1 VKQPRKRKPTVAVID
16 IGSNS
21 VRLVVYEALERSLI
35 SIFNEKAL
43 CGLGREVQSTGLLAP
58 DAVERALTALRRFH
72 ALCKIQQVG
81 RVFAIATAA
90 CRDASNGPDFIAQAE
105 RICGVPIEI
114 LSGPREAKLS
124 ALGVV
129 SGIHKPDGI
138 VGDLGGGSL
147 ELIDVRGN
155 SVRSGVTLPLGSLA
169 LQDMSHKS
177 LKHAEQIVG
186 QGLADVA
193 QLKAGRGRTFYA
205 VGGTW
210 RALARIHIFQSGY
223 PLGVMHGYSIPAS
236 EALDFVRRLRR
247 LAAAGMLANIEM
259 IADARRP
266 LLTYGAL
273 VLEYVIRVTRPKTIM
288 FSTFGV
294 REGLLYSML
303 PEPERAKD
311 GLICA
316 AEELNELLSR
326 SARHARELIE
336 WTDHFARVVKLRE
349 TEEDRRL
356 RHVACL
362 LSDIGWRVHPDH
374 RGEQTLAQ
382 IINGNFGDISHQ
394 GRAFVGLAVFYRYA
408 GLSEENQPP
417 TIIQDL
423 VTATML
429 ERARVLGAAFRVA
442 HLISA
447 ARPGVLPATHFRSE
461 GRKLM
466 LVFEHRSRRRSRR
479 WPLQAAGA
487 ARRPLRINC
496 HALEHDPEKCAAVF
510 PRDKRKALALRSC
523 SIKEFLT
530 WCAPPH
536 RPTAS
541 PAWPPQAC
549 ACARA
554 FPQSQRRSRPAATTV
569 SRPARHRS

>member
-1 VKQPRKRKPTVAVID
+1 VKRPGKRKATVAVID

-35 SIFNEKAL
+35 TIFNEKAL

-58 DAVERALTALRRFH
+58 DAVERALMALRRFR
-72 ALCKIQQVG
+72 ALCRIQQVG
-81 RVFAIATAA
+81 KVLAIATAA
-90 CRDASNGPDFIAQAE
+90 CRDASNGPDFIKEAE

-129 SGIHKPDGI
+129 SGIHRPDGI

-155 SVRSGVTLPLGSLA
+155 AVRSGVTLPLGSLA
-169 LQDMSHKS
+169 LQDSSHKS
-177 LKHAEQIVG
+177 IKQAERIVRSD
-186 QGLADVA
+186 LIDVA

-210 RALARIHIFQSGY
+210 RALARIHIIQSGY
-223 PLGVMHGYSIPAS
+223 PLGVMHGYSIPAA
-236 EALDFVRRLRR
+236 EALEFARRLRR
-247 LAAAGMLANIEM
+247 LAATGMLADIEA
-259 IADARRP
+259 IAEARRP
-266 LLTYGAL
+266 LMAYGAL
-273 VLEYVIRVTRPKTIM
+273 VLEYVIRVARPKTIM

-303 PEPERAKD
+303 PDAERAKD
-311 GLICA
+311 GLLTA
-316 AEELNELLSR
+316 AQELNELLSR

-336 WTDHFARVVKLRE
+336 WTDRFVRVVKLRE
-349 TEEDRRL
+349 TEEDKRL
-356 RHVACL
+356 RHAACL

-374 RGEQTLAQ
+374 RGEQTMTQ

-408 GLSEENQPP
+408 GLSDENQPP

-423 VTATML
+423 VTAAML

-466 LVFEHRSRRRSRR
+466 LVFEHRMVDLVADRVGGRFKQLARLVGRTGSIVRR
-479 WPLQAAGA
+479 
-487 ARRPLRINC
+487 
-496 HALEHDPEKCAAVF
+496 
-510 PRDKRKALALRSC
+510 
-523 SIKEFLT
+523 
-530 WCAPPH
+530 
-536 RPTAS
+536 
-541 PAWPPQAC
+541 
-549 ACARA
+549 
-554 FPQSQRRSRPAATTV
+554 
-569 SRPARHRS
+569 